1 MVAASFA
8 SVNDE
13 AANLGG
19 GGVNKTT
26 RSSGENFSR

>member
-13 AANLGG
+13 AANLVGWG
-19 GGVNKTT
+19 LL
-26 RSSGENFSR
+26 